1 MRFICKKFNRIA
13 FLNKDF
19 NYFTKI
25 SKEIYDTNNYYD
37 YFNTQLQIFF
47 ENIGKKYFYTTNFIL
62 KFSFDELK
70 NLFSVSNV
78 LFHMFNCSRPDFAK
92 DNCSNCCRLYIDE
105 LFKPENFHIKIDID
119 FFSTDLKNYFD
130 KNNCSKININ
140 LFYESLKHF
149 ESINSDIDRCL
160 NVVVIKN
167 VCELII
173 LFFEKQIRILYN
185 FFFR

>member
-1 MRFICKKFNRIA
+1 MNY
-13 FLNKDF
+13 LNL
-19 NYFTKI
+19 KI
-25 SKEIYDTNNYYD
+25 
-37 YFNTQLQIFF
+37 
-47 ENIGKKYFYTTNFIL
+47 FIL
-62 KFSFDELK
+62 KLT
-70 NLFSVSNV
+70 L
-78 LFHMFNCSRPDFAK
+78 
-92 DNCSNCCRLYIDE
+92 I
-105 LFKPENFHIKIDID
+105 

-140 LFYESLKHF
+140 LFHESLKHF